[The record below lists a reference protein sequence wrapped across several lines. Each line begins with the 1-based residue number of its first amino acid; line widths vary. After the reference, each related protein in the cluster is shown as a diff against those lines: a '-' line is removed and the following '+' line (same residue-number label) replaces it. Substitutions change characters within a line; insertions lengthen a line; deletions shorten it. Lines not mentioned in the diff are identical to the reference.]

1 MHVADNLGRGLSP
14 EEARRVAL
22 ARLGGMQTARQRYR
36 EQQGLPPLEHLAHD
50 IRDAFRALARGPGF
64 VAVALFTIALGIA
77 GPTIMFAM
85 AKQWIVDPLPF
96 TQSDDLL
103 DLRNLDRVSGNYGG
117 TSIADFL
124 DWQRSATAVQD
135 MAGYRLSSVRLTGLE
150 RAEQIR
156 GAQVTPNF
164 FSVLGVS
171 AAVGRTLDQ
180 RDNESGNA
188 NVVVIS
194 DAMWRRQFAGAL
206 DTVGRAIRLDA
217 DDYTIVGVLPPS
229 FQFTLLGAVDVWR
242 PLVFT
247 PGDAANRR
255 QRSIVGVGRLAPGR
269 RVEDARTELEGVA
282 ARLTSTYPD
291 TNARRNVRVLRL
303 ADEVRLHH
311 DAGVVIPALFAMMV
325 CVLLIACV
333 NMTNVMFARAST
345 RRQEMAVRLAIG
357 ASRFRIVR
365 QWLVEHVSLFV
376 IAGGIGV
383 VLTVYGTQWI
393 TRSIPA
399 ESRQFLRNGGVL
411 TVDTWVLAFGLIVA
425 AVCGVVFGLIPA
437 MMITRSDV
445 NKDLRDATAR
455 STSGRGAIRFRA
467 ALVISEVALSLAL
480 LISAGLLV
488 ITARNITSVDV
499 GFVPQ
504 HLVTFGLSL
513 DERQYRDE
521 ADIRLFYDRVLTS
534 LVNLPGIQSAGAA
547 TLVPFGS
554 EGRSAE
560 LFIDGG
566 PETTA
571 AETPRVALSEVTGD
585 YAKTLGLRLDAGRFL
600 DEGDSAA
607 APKRA
612 MVNKALA
619 ARLLADRNVIGTR
632 IRIGRTSKDVWE
644 IVGVVGNVKNYEA
657 IEPEEPQ
664 VYLPFAQ
671 TPARD
676 ATVVL
681 RASRDLDQLSDGIRR
696 AVAGIDPSEPITD
709 LTTMEERIRRV
720 IAPYEIVATFVMFFG
735 AITLLLAGVGVYG
748 VVAYSFA
755 QRTREI
761 GIRMSLGASPAGAV
775 ALVLRQLRTFLVVGV
790 VPGLALAW
798 LLGQMLKGFLFGVP
812 PDDWRL
818 YLAMTLVL
826 SFVTLIAV
834 VVPARRAAAI
844 DPSVALRYE

>member
-1 MHVADNLGRGLSP
+1 
-14 EEARRVAL
+14 
-22 ARLGGMQTARQRYR
+22 
-36 EQQGLPPLEHLAHD
+36 
-50 IRDAFRALARGPGF
+50 
-64 VAVALFTIALGIA
+64 
-77 GPTIMFAM
+77 M
-85 AKQWIVDPLPF
+85 A
-96 TQSDDLL
+96 T
-103 DLRNLDRVSGNYGG
+103 R
-117 TSIADFL
+117 
-124 DWQRSATAVQD
+124 
-135 MAGYRLSSVRLTGLE
+135 
-150 RAEQIR
+150 
-156 GAQVTPNF
+156 
-164 FSVLGVS
+164 
-171 AAVGRTLDQ
+171 
-180 RDNESGNA
+180 SGNA

-255 QRSIVGVGRLAPGR
+255 QRLIVGVGRLAPGR

-383 VLTVYGTQWI
+383 VLTVYGTQWV

-411 TVDTWVLAFGLIVA
+411 TVNTWVLAFGLIVA

-455 STSGRGAIRFRA
+455 STSGRGAIRLRA

-488 ITARNITSVDV
+488 ITSRNIISVDV

-521 ADIRLFYDRVLTS
+521 VDIRLFYDRVLTS
-534 LVNLPGIQSAGAA
+534 LVNLPGIQSASAA

-560 LFIDGG
+560 LFIEGG

-571 AETPRVALSEVTGD
+571 AETPLIALSEVTGD

-600 DEGDSAA
+600 DEGDGAA

-612 MVNKALA
+612 MVNNALA

-644 IVGVVGNVKNYEA
+644 IVGVVGNVKNFEA
-657 IEPEEPQ
+657 IEPEAPQ
-664 VYLPFAQ
+664 VYLPLCAN
-671 TPARD
+671 PGARGNRCS
-676 ATVVL
+676 ARQPGSRSVV
-681 RASRDLDQLSDGIRR
+681 
-696 AVAGIDPSEPITD
+696 
-709 LTTMEERIRRV
+709 
-720 IAPYEIVATFVMFFG
+720 
-735 AITLLLAGVGVYG
+735 
-748 VVAYSFA
+748 
-755 QRTREI
+755 
-761 GIRMSLGASPAGAV
+761 
-775 ALVLRQLRTFLVVGV
+775 
-790 VPGLALAW
+790 
-798 LLGQMLKGFLFGVP
+798 
-812 PDDWRL
+812 
-818 YLAMTLVL
+818 
-826 SFVTLIAV
+826 
-834 VVPARRAAAI
+834 
-844 DPSVALRYE
+844 